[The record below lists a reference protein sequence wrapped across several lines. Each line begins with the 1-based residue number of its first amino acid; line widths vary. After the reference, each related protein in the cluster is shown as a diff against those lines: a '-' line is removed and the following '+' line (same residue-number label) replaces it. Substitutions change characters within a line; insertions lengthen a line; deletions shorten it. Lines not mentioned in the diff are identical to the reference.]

1 MLTIQEIHSARNQL
15 IREIDEVF
23 AGLVYRLESQG
34 PAHET
39 LEAFESYDK
48 IYPLSY
54 NTGFFKGKKPTGVIF
69 ATENVPV
76 NTWKMVF
83 KEIMNRCNAD
93 VDKHRQLMD
102 LRSRVSGRSR
112 AFLSDRPDGMRSPMQ
127 IDNKLYAETHYDTE
141 TLLRIL
147 LHRILD
153 AVHYDYGNI
162 YISIRNDG

>member
-23 AGLVYRLESQG
+23 EELARQLESRQPPCG
-34 PAHET
+34 VAED
-39 LEAFESYDK
+39 FENHDR

-54 NTGFFKGKKPTGVIF
+54 NTGMFKGKKPTNVIF
-69 ATENVPV
+69 GRERVQV
-76 NTWKMVF
+76 YTWKMVF
-83 KEIMNRCNAD
+83 KEIMSRCNAD
-93 VDKHRQLMD
+93 TDKHRQLMN
-102 LRSRVSGRSR
+102 LRTRVSGRSR
-112 AFLSDRPDGMRSPMQ
+112 ALLSDRPDGMRSPLQ

-153 AVHYDYGNI
+153 AVHYDYRNI
-162 YISIRNDG
+162 YVSVRNDG